1 MNWSNWKTRL
11 GMGNN
16 ESTQNSTQSM
26 KGILRDIAITLLIA
40 VVVYFG
46 LRTAVQSYRVDGPS
60 MLPNFETG
68 QWVLVNKLVY
78 KLHEPQRGDVI
89 IFRSPHDP
97 DKNLIK
103 RLIGFPGESV
113 ELKNGTV
120 YVHKANGDLVSLIE
134 KYIPDPD
141 IKPFVGQTI
150 PEDHYFVLGDNRK
163 VADDSRYGWLVPKED
178 IYGKAWLSTW
188 PPGDWGLAANRQPGE
203 EIVFNKLSLL
213 NTGAAQ

>member
-1 MNWSNWKTRL
+1 MNWSNLKKWL
-11 GMGNN
+11 GMENT
-16 ESTQNSTQSM
+16 ESTQGSKQNIKSV
-26 KGILRDIAITLLIA
+26 IRDIAITLLIA
-40 VVVYFG
+40 LVVYFG

-89 IFRSPHDP
+89 IFRSPHAP

-103 RLIGFPGESV
+103 RLIGFPGESI
-113 ELKNGTV
+113 ELKDGTV
-120 YVHKANGDLVSLIE
+120 YVHKANGDVVSLVE

-141 IKPFVGQTI
+141 TRAFVGQTI
-150 PEDHYFVLGDNRK
+150 PEGHYFVLGDNRR

-178 IYGKAWLSTW
+178 IFGKAWLSTW
-188 PPGDWGLAANRQPGE
+188 PPSDWGLAANRHPGE
-203 EIVFNKLSLL
+203 EVVFNKLSLL
-213 NTGAAQ
+213 SAGAAR